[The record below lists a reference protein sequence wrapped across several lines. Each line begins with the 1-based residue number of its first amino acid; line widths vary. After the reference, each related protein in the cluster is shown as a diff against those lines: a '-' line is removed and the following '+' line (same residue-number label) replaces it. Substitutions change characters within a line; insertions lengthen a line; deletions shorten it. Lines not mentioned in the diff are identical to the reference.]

1 MIAIVPRNVLNSP
14 FSGPLSLI
22 SGTPPPSSTRST
34 ELYRAREDAQHDR
47 RRRTPL
53 RQRLLGIWLAVKVWC
68 LYAIGEKKIPHAE
81 TLA

>member
-22 SGTPPPSSTRST
+22 SGTPPPSSIRST

-53 RQRLLGIWLAVKVWC
+53 RQRLLGIWLAVKVLC
-68 LYAIGEKKIPHAE
+68 LYAIGEKTIPHAE